1 MLDQK
6 GGVAMGEF
14 ADRQTAPGAIDAS
27 VVREVST
34 PLFQAKGWMKFLGVL
49 SIIQGILMVFTI
61 WGIIICWLPIWM
73 GVLLFK
79 AGGAVEVA
87 QIGGDKSQ
95 MITAMT
101 KLRTYFTVQGVLS
114 LIMIVIMVIFGIVA
128 GGAMLAML
136 SSGMQNM

>member
-1 MLDQK
+1 
-6 GGVAMGEF
+6 MGEF
-14 ADRQTAPGAIDAS
+14 AERQAAPGAADAP

-34 PLFQAKGWMKFLGVL
+34 PLFEAKGWMKFLGVL

-73 GVLLFK
+73 GVLLLR
-79 AGGAVEVA
+79 AGSAVEVA
-87 QIGGDKSQ
+87 QIGGDKAQ

-114 LIMIVIMVIFGIVA
+114 LIMIIVMVILGIVA
-128 GGAMLAML
+128 GGAILAIL
-136 SSGMQNM
+136 SSGMENM